1 MRPPSLPGSV
11 VVSSSRPERAGRS
24 PVLDGLVGG
33 SILYRL
39 VPWIAGHP
47 ALLNRDAMHGG
58 DGQGGMLPTAV
69 VICPT
74 QVGGP
79 DLPMGGHMAHVRT
92 RGGPATPCP
101 SYGPEGA
108 WAGTP
113 HRPVPLRHGFP
124 RRARSR
130 QPRKRTLSME
140 GRSRAGRNPWASDR
154 WGPTGPTGRHRCCG
168 QPAGS
173 ARCSA
178 PPDMNDLGIWST

>member
-1 MRPPSLPGSV
+1 HPGDRALTVSGGCRALFEVPDDIPPSRPAHDRSADPDPVPMRPPSLPGSV
-11 VVSSSRPERAGRS
+11 VVSSSRPERAGRP

-130 QPRKRTLSME
+130 QPRKRT
-140 GRSRAGRNPWASDR
+140 
-154 WGPTGPTGRHRCCG
+154 
-168 QPAGS
+168 
-173 ARCSA
+173 
-178 PPDMNDLGIWST
+178 